1 MSALASI
8 AKKANVV
15 DIKGVGKSNVLKGS
29 HEDAKKTWKSWS
41 YKFERWFGSQYPDV
55 GQEALDWTKVF
66 GDSTIQ
72 DSDVQTKANTLTEL
86 RKMDGHLHVALVSL
100 TADMPYTVVFNS
112 RKKCG
117 LGALEKDQS
126 PV

>member
-1 MSALASI
+1 M
-8 AKKANVV
+8 
-15 DIKGVGKSNVLKGS
+15 
-29 HEDAKKTWKSWS
+29 
-41 YKFERWFGSQYPDV
+41 
-55 GQEALDWTKVF
+55 GQEVLDLAKAF

-72 DSDVQTKANTLTEL
+72 DSDVRTKGNTVTKL

-117 LGALEKDQS
+117 LDAWRLNHLH
-126 PV
+126 